1 MKSTHTAFAEASRR
15 RGGLFLIAFVAA
27 FAAATGV
34 AAEFRMDETTRT
46 RALADSYRYDLRPGL
61 RIACRVKFDESVQE
75 KGEMAILR
83 KGHVNSPG
91 AWLLRVDGPKEGVK
105 FSFFVNHA
113 GTPEPR
119 VSVPVKPVPG
129 EWYDVAAG
137 WDGTNS
143 WLSVNGKKAMRPRPG
158 PQSQLGCAGDL
169 AMGPMYGTV
178 ADISVTGPD
187 VKLPADMSYCA
198 GFRFSCQAMFL
209 APPEGE
215 TTIACKKNEYWL
227 RYDNRK
233 GQAGAF
239 NFFVF
244 LNGGW
249 EPRSSV
255 QREVEVGRPYVVSA
269 GWDGL
274 RSGISVDG
282 EDGYSVGRT
291 GRCHPTTHPLSLGTK
306 GKIAVA
312 DFCIRNEK
320 KPIVT
325 IGQFRT
331 REFLPRLGAPAH
343 LTGRL
348 DNIGL
353 ALGACT
359 LEAKVAGGAKVE
371 PERVAVPG
379 LAECADMPLEWT
391 VEAGE
396 DGIVDVD
403 FILREGKKI
412 VSKTRKRVI
421 FLPATDPD
429 FSAKAWNP
437 PITPGRTYHVD
448 SADGDDA
455 RDGLTPATAWKS
467 FANVTNLTLGPGE
480 RLLLKRGSVFNEELT
495 LSARGSAENWAE
507 IGAYGEGIRPQ
518 IRRNRHLNDRCGLI
532 LDPEY
537 LAVRDLIFCNAGSG
551 FSLVCDAPGTGHVL
565 VERCLAH
572 HVEGMYRF
580 NSHGIP
586 EWRDEPGAT
595 GRGGRSCGIWAGGNS
610 ARHIVM
616 RDCESYQCSSGFS
629 VRGYDTYVTRMFCH
643 DNYAHNTSPHP
654 YNCASR
660 SWMTDCLFD
669 ASGWHAAAGTM
680 GVMLANNCG
689 YVIRGCHF
697 VNQPDSGSPDQGGI
711 DFEAGGENCLVENC
725 TFRNN
730 AGAAIEVLGLRSPQ
744 TRNVH
749 IRRCKFDRNNYARK
763 NGPCEIQVWGGP
775 GTPRDVACSNGRI
788 EDNGYVL
795 IPGIPFY
802 VNLSP
807 TTNDWTLAN
816 NRQFDFAEELDRA
829 FPYVDPPGIAICGE
843 TWTDKP
849 EAALSACVQDGRRS
863 DDGRAVAPRPPLA
876 LAWEQVEGPAGVTF
890 AKPDAAC
897 TKATFPA
904 EGDYRVN
911 LKADNGTLW
920 RTARTAVH
928 ILPPG
933 ALTFRAWDFAKNLD
947 MQGWRAEG
955 TGTGYEFLPGKI
967 AFWNSKSHP
976 VRLVCG
982 DYLVVAMKDTAEA
995 CLITPDEVDVGV
1007 QCGGARAN
1015 AMRVKMQNHTTSRKM
1030 RLWWQ
1035 TNSRAPAWDEKNSVV
1050 FDVTPMD
1057 ADDTVY
1063 TVPLPPIGNIKQLK
1077 LAFSAN
1083 GEKITGTCR
1092 IDYIWL
1098 GKWVSEGVGE

>member
-1 MKSTHTAFAEASRR
+1 MKLLKFA
-15 RGGLFLIAFVAA
+15 LAA
-27 FAAATGV
+27 ALAAATGM
-34 AAEFRMDETTRT
+34 AAEYRMDEKTRT
-46 RALADSYRYDLRPGL
+46 HSLADSYRYDLRPGL
-61 RIACRVKFDESVQE
+61 RIACRVKFDASVEE
-75 KGEMAILR
+75 KGDMVIMR
-83 KGHVNSPG
+83 KGHPDDIGSF
-91 AWLLRVDGPKEGVK
+91 LLRVDGPKEGVK
-105 FSFFVNHA
+105 FSFFVNSV

-129 EWYDVAAG
+129 AWYDVAAG

-143 WLSVNGKKAMRPRPG
+143 WLSVNGTVAKKRRRVCE
-158 PQSQLGCAGDL
+158 SRLGCSGPL
-169 AMGPMYGTV
+169 TVGPMLGTV
-178 ADISVTGPD
+178 SEPSVTGPAANMPVPD
-187 VKLPADMSYCA
+187 AAICA
-198 GFRFSCQAMFL
+198 GFAISCAATFRA
-209 APPEGE
+209 APIGE

-227 RYDNRK
+227 RYDKRE
-233 GQAGAF
+233 GRVGAF
-239 NFFVF
+239 TFFVF
-244 LNGGW
+244 LDGRW
-249 EPRSSV
+249 EPRIS
-255 QREVEVGRPYVVSA
+255 QQMEVETGRAYRLSA
-269 GWDGL
+269 GWDGAKSHL
-274 RSGISVDG
+274 VVDG
-282 EDGYSVGRT
+282 ESCMPISRN
-291 GRCHPTTHPLSLGTK
+291 GRCRPGNAPLHLGAK
-306 GKIAVA
+306 GKIDVT

-325 IGQFRT
+325 ISGFRT
-331 REFLPRLGAPAH
+331 RELMPKLGAPA
-343 LTGRL
+343 
-348 DNIGL
+348 GL
-353 ALGACT
+353 LGNVSNLGIPLPGCA
-359 LEAKVAGGAKVE
+359 LEAKAKNGA
-371 PERVAVPG
+371 AVTPARIG
-379 LAECADMPLEWT
+379 LGDLEECASVPVEWT
-391 VEAGE
+391 VDADTNGVVEIEFFLKSG
-396 DGIVDVD
+396 DKVV
-403 FILREGKKI
+403 
-412 VSKTRKRVI
+412 KRAVKRLV
-421 FLPATDPD
+421 FMPVNDPD

-437 PITPGRTYHVD
+437 PMTPGRTYHVD
-448 SADGDDA
+448 SAGGDDA

-480 RLLLKRGSVFNEELT
+480 RLLLKRGSVFNEELR

-507 IGAYGEGIRPQ
+507 IGAYGEGMRPQ
-518 IRRNRHLNDRCGLI
+518 IRRNRHLNDRCGLV
-532 LDPEY
+532 LDPAY

-572 HVEGMYRF
+572 HIEGMYRF

-586 EWRDEPGAT
+586 EWRDEPGAA
-595 GRGGRSCGIWAGGNS
+595 GRGGRSCGIWAGGYH
-610 ARHIVM
+610 ARHVVM

-629 VRGYDTYVTRMFCH
+629 INGYDTFVTRMFCH

-697 VNQPDSGSPDQGGI
+697 INQPDSGSPDQGGI
-711 DFEAGGENCLVENC
+711 DFEAGGENCRVENC

-749 IRRCKFDRNNYARK
+749 IRRCKFDRNNYSRK
-763 NGPCEIQVWGGP
+763 NGPAEIQVWGSP
-775 GTPRDVACSNGRI
+775 NTPLDIACSNGRI

-802 VNLSP
+802 VNESP

-829 FPYVDPPGIAICGE
+829 FPYVDPPAVAICGE
-843 TWTDKP
+843 VWTDRP
-849 EAALSACVQDGRRS
+849 EAALSAT
-863 DDGRAVAPRPPLA
+863 VAGEAA

-890 AKPDAAC
+890 ARPDAAC

-933 ALTFRAWDFAKNLD
+933 ARTFKAWDFARNLD

-955 TGTGYEFLPGKI
+955 TGTGYEFLPG
-967 AFWNSKSHP
+967 ATPFWNSKSHP

-995 CLITPDEVDVGV
+995 CLVTPDEMDVGV
-1007 QCGGARAN
+1007 LCGGARAN
-1015 AMRVKMQNHTTSRKM
+1015 ALRVKMQNHTTSRKM

-1035 TNSRAPAWDEKNSVV
+1035 TNGRAPAWDEKNTVV

-1057 ADDTVY
+1057 ADDSIY
-1063 TVPLPPIGNIKQLK
+1063 TVPLPPVGNLKQLK
-1077 LAFSAN
+1077 ISFSAD
-1083 GEKITGTCR
+1083 GEKVTGTCR
-1092 IDYIWL
+1092 IDYIWIGRL
-1098 GKWVSEGVGE
+1098 SEHRKEGMAYHD

>member
-1 MKSTHTAFAEASRR
+1 MNTIRFVRAFRTIAAVLSATA
-15 RGGLFLIAFVAA
+15 IAADY
-27 FAAATGV
+27 T
-34 AAEFRMDETTRT
+34 MDEKSRV
-46 RALADSYRYDLRPGL
+46 RALDDSFSYDLRPGL
-61 RIACRVKFDESVQE
+61 RVSCRVKFDKPIEEQ
-75 KGEMAILR
+75 GQATIIQ
-83 KGHVNSPG
+83 KGHANEPG
-91 AWLLRVDGPKEGVK
+91 AYILRVDGPKEGVK

-143 WLSVNGKKAMRPRPG
+143 WLTVNGRTARLRRPG
-158 PQSQLGCAGDL
+158 RESRLGCGGL
-169 AMGPMYGTV
+169 LSLGPMLGAV
-178 ADISVTGPD
+178 SEPSVTGPAVNVPLRD
-187 VKLPADMSYCA
+187 ATICA
-198 GFRFSCQAMFL
+198 GFRISCAATFRTV
-209 APPEGE
+209 PIGE

-227 RYDNRK
+227 RYDKRE
-233 GQAGAF
+233 GQIGAF

-244 LNGGW
+244 LDGSW
-249 EPRSSV
+249 EPRAAQQV
-255 QREVEVGRPYVVSA
+255 DVEAGRTYRLSA
-269 GWDGL
+269 GWDGAKSCIVVDGTSGTSAN
-274 RSGISVDG
+274 RSGHCRQTD
-282 EDGYSVGRT
+282 T
-291 GRCHPTTHPLSLGTK
+291 PLCLGAR
-306 GKIAVA
+306 GKIDVA
-312 DFCIRNEK
+312 DFCIRNTK
-320 KPIVT
+320 RPIVS
-325 IGQFRT
+325 IGEFRT
-331 REFLPRLGAPAH
+331 RELMPRLGAPAK
-343 LTGRL
+343 LTGNVS
-348 DNIGL
+348 NIGL
-353 ALGACT
+353 AISGCA
-359 LEAKVAGGAKVE
+359 LEANAKNGATVTPARIE
-371 PERVAVPG
+371 LGDLGECAAVPV
-379 LAECADMPLEWT
+379 EWT
-391 VEAGE
+391 VDAGSN
-396 DGIVDVD
+396 GVVDIE
-403 FILREGKKI
+403 FALTAGGK
-412 VSKTRKRVI
+412 VVKRAGKSLV
-421 FLPATDPD
+421 FMPEKEPD
-429 FSAKAWNP
+429 YSAKAWNP
-437 PITPGRTYHVD
+437 PMTPGRTYHVD
-448 SADGDDA
+448 SEGGDDA

-507 IGAYGEGIRPQ
+507 IGAYGEGMCPQ

-532 LDPEY
+532 LDPSY

-586 EWRDEPGAT
+586 EWRDEPGAV
-595 GRGGRSCGIWAGGNS
+595 GRGGRSCGIWAGGNR
-610 ARHIVM
+610 ARYIVM

-629 VRGYDTYVTRMFCH
+629 VRGYDTFVNRMFCH

-680 GVMLANNCG
+680 GVMLAGNCG

-697 VNQPDSGSPDQGGI
+697 INQPDSGSPDQGGI
-711 DFEAGGENCLVENC
+711 DFEAGGENCVVEDC

-749 IRRCKFDRNNYARK
+749 IRRCKFDRNNYSRK
-763 NGPCEIQVWGGP
+763 NGPAEIQVWGSP
-775 GTPRDVACSNGRI
+775 NTPRDVACSNGLI
-788 EDNGYVL
+788 EDNGFVL

-802 VNLSP
+802 VNESP

-816 NRQFDFAEELDRA
+816 NRQFDFSKDLDRA
-829 FPYVDPPGIAICGE
+829 FPYVDPPAVAICGE
-843 TWTDKP
+843 VWTDKP
-849 EAALSACVQDGRRS
+849 EAALSAT
-863 DDGRAVAPRPPLA
+863 VAGKAA
-876 LAWEQVEGPAGVTF
+876 LAWEQVEGPMGVTF
-890 AKPDAAC
+890 AQPGAAC
-897 TKATFPA
+897 TKVTFPA

-920 RTARTAVH
+920 CTARTAVH

-933 ALTFRAWDFAKNLD
+933 ARTFKAWDFAKNLD

-967 AFWNSKSHP
+967 PFWNSKSHP

-982 DYLVVAMKDTAEA
+982 DYLVVAIKDASDA
-995 CLITPDEVDVGV
+995 CLVTPDEMDVGV
-1007 QCGGARAN
+1007 QCSAMRAN
-1015 AMRVKMQNHTTSRKM
+1015 ALRIKMQNHTSSGKM

-1035 TNSRAPAWDEKNSVV
+1035 TNIRTPAWNEKNTIA

-1057 ADDTVY
+1057 ADDSVY
-1063 TVPLPPIGNIKQLK
+1063 TVALPPIGGIKQLK
-1077 LAFSAN
+1077 LAFSAD
-1083 GEKITGTCR
+1083 GEKVTGTCR
-1092 IDYIWL
+1092 IDYIWIGRL
-1098 GKWVSEGVGE
+1098 

>member
-1 MKSTHTAFAEASRR
+1 MKLAKIVLA
-15 RGGLFLIAFVAA
+15 VA

-34 AAEFRMDETTRT
+34 ASEYRMDEKTRT
-46 RALADSYRYDLRPGL
+46 RALADSYRYDLRPGMRL
-61 RIACRVKFDESVQE
+61 ACRVKFDASADE
-75 KGEMAILR
+75 KGEMVIAR

-91 AWLLRVDGPKEGVK
+91 AYLLRVDGPKEGVK
-105 FSFFVNHA
+105 FSFFVNHD

-129 EWYDVAAG
+129 EWYDIAAG

-143 WLSVNGKKAMRPRPG
+143 WLTVNGNTATRRRPG
-158 PQSQLGCAGDL
+158 PQSPLGCDGDL

-178 ADISVTGPD
+178 ADISVTGPE
-187 VKLPADMSYCA
+187 VKRPADTSYCA
-198 GFRFSCQAMFL
+198 GFHIACQATFL
-209 APPEGE
+209 VPPEGE

-227 RYDNRK
+227 RYDKR
-233 GQAGAF
+233 GGHAGAF
-239 NFFVF
+239 NFYVF

-249 EPRSSV
+249 EPRASF
-255 QREVEVGRPYVVSA
+255 QREVETGRAYVVSA
-269 GWDGL
+269 GWDGKK
-274 RSGISVDG
+274 SCVAVDG
-282 EDGYSVGRT
+282 EAGYAIGRT
-291 GRCHPTTHPLSLGTK
+291 GRCVPTAYPLSLGTK

-312 DFCIRNEK
+312 DFCIRNAK
-320 KPIVT
+320 KPLVT
-325 IGQFRT
+325 IGKFRT
-331 REFLPRLGAPAH
+331 REMMPRLGAPAH
-343 LTGRL
+343 LSGTVA
-348 DNIGL
+348 NIGI

-359 LEAKVAGGAKVE
+359 LEAKALDGAKIE
-371 PERVAVPG
+371 PARVDLPG
-379 LAECADMPLEWT
+379 LDECADVPLEWT
-391 VEAGE
+391 VEAGG
-396 DGIVDVD
+396 DGVADIE
-403 FILREGKKI
+403 FTLSEGKKV
-412 VSKTRKRVI
+412 VSKTRKGVV
-421 FLPATDPD
+421 FMPVEDPD

-437 PITPGRTYHVD
+437 PMMPGRTYHVD

-480 RLLLKRGSVFNEELT
+480 RLLLKRGSVFNEELQ

-507 IGAYGEGIRPQ
+507 IGAYGEGMRPQ
-518 IRRNRHLNDRCGLI
+518 IRRNRHINDRCGLI
-532 LDPEY
+532 RDPAY

-551 FSLVCDAPGTGHVL
+551 FSTVCDSPRSGHVL
-565 VERCLAH
+565 IERCLAH
-572 HVEGMYRF
+572 HIEGLYRF

-586 EWRDEPGAT
+586 EWRDEQGAT
-595 GRGGRSCGIWAGGNS
+595 GRGGRSCGIWAGGNR

-629 VRGYDTYVTRMFCH
+629 VRGYDTFVTRMFCH

-697 VNQPDSGSPDQGGI
+697 INQPDSGSPDQGGI
-711 DFEAGGENCLVENC
+711 DFEAGGENCIVEDC

-763 NGPCEIQVWGGP
+763 NGPAEIQVWGSP
-775 GTPRDVACSNGRI
+775 NTPLDVACSNGII

-802 VNLSP
+802 INESP

-816 NRQFDFAEELDRA
+816 NREFDFSEDLDCA
-829 FPYVDPPGIAICGE
+829 FPYVDPPSVTICGE
-843 TWTDKP
+843 VWTDKP
-849 EAALSACVQDGRRS
+849 EAALSATVTGK
-863 DDGRAVAPRPPLA
+863 AT
-876 LAWEQVEGPAGVTF
+876 LAWEQVEGPVGVTF
-890 AKPDAAC
+890 ANPDAAR

-920 RTARTAVH
+920 RTARTAIH

-933 ALTFRAWDFAKNLD
+933 ARTFKAWDFAKNLD

-955 TGTGYEFLPGKI
+955 TGTAYEFLPGKI
-967 AFWNSKSHP
+967 AFWNTKSHP

-982 DYLVVAMKDTAEA
+982 DYLVVALKDTAEA
-995 CLITPDEVDVGV
+995 CLVTPDEMDVGV
-1007 QCGGARAN
+1007 LCGGARAN
-1015 AMRVKMQNHTTSRKM
+1015 AMRIKMQNHTTSRKM

-1035 TNSRAPAWDEKNSVV
+1035 TNSREPAWDEKNTVA
-1050 FDVTPMD
+1050 FEVTPMD
-1057 ADDTVY
+1057 ADDSIY
-1063 TVPLPPIGNIKQLK
+1063 TIPLPPVGNLKQLK
-1077 LAFSAN
+1077 LSFSAD
-1083 GEKITGTCR
+1083 GEKVTGTCR
-1092 IDYIWL
+1092 IDYIWI
-1098 GKWVSEGVGE
+1098 GKL

>member
-1 MKSTHTAFAEASRR
+1 MKLAKIALAVALATATSMAS
-15 RGGLFLIAFVAA
+15 
-27 FAAATGV
+27 
-34 AAEFRMDETTRT
+34 EYRMDEKTRS
-46 RALADSYRYDLRPGL
+46 RALVDSYRYDLRPGMRL
-61 RIACRVKFDESVQE
+61 TCRVKFDVSAEE
-75 KGEMAILR
+75 KGEMVVVR

-91 AWLLRVDGPKEGVK
+91 AYLLRVDGPKEGVK
-105 FSFFVNHA
+105 FSFFVNHE

-143 WLSVNGKKAMRPRPG
+143 WLTVNGQTATKRRLG
-158 PQSQLGCAGDL
+158 QQSPLGCDGDL

-178 ADISVTGPD
+178 ADVSVTGPD
-187 VKLPADMSYCA
+187 VKRPADTSYCA
-198 GFRFSCQAMFL
+198 GFHIACQATFL
-209 APPEGE
+209 VPPEGE

-227 RYDNRK
+227 RYDKR
-233 GQAGAF
+233 GDHAGAF
-239 NFFVF
+239 NFYVF

-249 EPRSSV
+249 EPRASF
-255 QREVEVGRPYVVSA
+255 QREVERGRAYVVSA
-269 GWDGL
+269 GWDGKK
-274 RSGISVDG
+274 SCVAVDG
-282 EDGYSVGRT
+282 EAGYSIGRT
-291 GRCHPTTHPLSLGTK
+291 GRCMPTSYPLSLGAR

-312 DFCIRNEK
+312 DFCIRNAK

-325 IGQFRT
+325 IGKFRT
-331 REFLPRLGAPAH
+331 REMMPRLGAPAH
-343 LTGRL
+343 LSGTVA
-348 DNIGL
+348 NIGV

-359 LEAKVAGGAKVE
+359 LEARATNGA
-371 PERVAVPG
+371 RVMPARVDLPG
-379 LAECADMPLEWT
+379 LDECAEVPLEWT
-391 VEAGE
+391 VETGGE
-396 DGIVDVD
+396 GVADIE
-403 FILREGKKI
+403 FMLREGKKVI
-412 VSKTRKRVI
+412 NKTQKSVV
-421 FLPATDPD
+421 FMPVKEPD

-437 PITPGRTYHVD
+437 PMTPTKTFHVD
-448 SADGDDA
+448 STDGDDA

-532 LDPEY
+532 RDPAY

-551 FSLVCDAPGTGHVL
+551 FSAVCDAPGSGHVL
-565 VERCLAH
+565 IERCLAH

-586 EWRDEPGAT
+586 EWRDEQGAT
-595 GRGGRSCGIWAGGNS
+595 GRGGRSCGIWAGGNR

-629 VRGYDTYVTRMFCH
+629 VRGYDTFVTRMFCH

-680 GVMLANNCG
+680 GVMLAHNCG

-697 VNQPDSGSPDQGGI
+697 INQPDSGSPDQGGI
-711 DFEAGGENCLVENC
+711 DFEAGGENCIVEDC

-763 NGPCEIQVWGGP
+763 NGPAEIQVWGGP
-775 GTPRDVACSNGRI
+775 NTPLDVACSNGLI

-802 VNLSP
+802 INESP

-816 NRQFDFAEELDRA
+816 NREFDFSEDLDRA
-829 FPYVDPPGIAICGE
+829 FPYIDPPGVAICGE
-843 TWTDKP
+843 VWTDKP
-849 EAALSACVQDGRRS
+849 EAALSAMVTGK
-863 DDGRAVAPRPPLA
+863 AA
-876 LAWEQVEGPAGVTF
+876 LAWEQVEGPSGVTF
-890 AKPDAAC
+890 AKPDAAR
-897 TKATFPA
+897 TKAMFPA

-933 ALTFRAWDFAKNLD
+933 ARTFKAWDFAKNLD

-955 TGTGYEFLPGKI
+955 TGTAYEFLPGKV
-967 AFWNSKSHP
+967 AFWNTKSHP

-995 CLITPDEVDVGV
+995 CLVTSDEMDVGV
-1007 QCGGARAN
+1007 LCGGARAN
-1015 AMRVKMQNHTTSRKM
+1015 AMRIKMQNHTTSRKM

-1035 TNSRAPAWDEKNSVV
+1035 TNSREPAWDEKNTVV

-1057 ADDTVY
+1057 ADDSIY
-1063 TVPLPPIGNIKQLK
+1063 TVPIPPVGNLKQLK
-1077 LAFSAN
+1077 LSFSAD

-1098 GKWVSEGVGE
+1098 GKLVSEGAGK